1 MKKFNTFK
9 ILFYYLKD
17 EKLKLIIYV
26 LLVLL
31 TYIPSI
37 LTAYFWG
44 LTLEFL
50 INKNLSNFILYLV
63 ILEGIN
69 IIFYTLLQ
77 LPRDYLYNYL
87 EIKFTKNVSKD
98 LYKKINCLP
107 AVAFEEI

>member
-50 INKNLSNFILYLV
+50 INKNLSNFIYKYWNDRKM
-63 ILEGIN
+63 ILTFPNLKIQDKDGN
-69 IIFYTLLQ
+69 IIYF
-77 LPRDYLYNYL
+77 RDLVPDVKPYYFMIY
-87 EIKFTKNVSKD
+87 EKN
-98 LYKKINCLP
+98 
-107 AVAFEEI
+107 